1 MPTTIPS
8 TTSSTRPGSPSTG
21 DAYFE
26 TDTDKFII
34 YDGAGWRAFN
44 NDGFAGITNNFS
56 GFFDASDDALSIG
69 NVTNLN
75 SADNFSISIWY
86 FRMFPTTGALFGGTG
101 ATGIGVYPYTSTDL
115 YAHAGSVATIHNNS
129 GPISAQW
136 VHLVLTYDSSANTIL
151 YINGSATNTV
161 SSQTIPSTAGNDF
174 RIGSYTN
181 YGMYYG
187 GLLDDAAI
195 WDSTTL
201 NASNVSAIY
210 SQGGVSNLAVNRGN
224 YTQSG
229 NLTHWYRMGDD
240 SADTGSGGVSN
251 GNTITN
257 IENSANPGTNDAS
270 TILGAPEFRTVVVN

>member
-1 MPTTIPS
+1 MPTTIPT

-34 YDGAGWRAFN
+34 YDGAAWRAFN

-56 GFFDASDDALSIG
+56 GYFDGADDALSIG

-75 SADNFSISIWY
+75 SASNFSISIWY
-86 FRMFPTTGALFGGTG
+86 FRMFPITGALFGGTG
-101 ATGIGVYPYTSTDL
+101 TTGIGVYPYTGTSL
-115 YAHAGSVATIHNNS
+115 YVHAGSVPTITNSS

-161 SSQTIPSTAGNDF
+161 SSLTIPSTAGNNF
-174 RIGSYTN
+174 RIGSYTH
-181 YGMYYG
+181 YGMYYR

-210 SQGGVSNLAVNRGN
+210 SQGGASNLAVNRGN

-240 SADTGSGGVSN
+240 LADTGSGGVSN

>member
-34 YDGAGWRAFN
+34 YDGAAWRAFN

-56 GFFDASDDALSIG
+56 GFFDGIDDALSIG

-75 SADNFSISIWY
+75 SASNFSISIWY
-86 FRMFPTTGALFGGTG
+86 FRMFPSQAALFGGTG
-101 ATGIGVYPYTSTDL
+101 TTGIGVYPYNNNNI
-115 YAHAGSVATIHNNS
+115 YVHAGSVPTISNTS
-129 GPISAQW
+129 GPIPAQW

-174 RIGSYTN
+174 RIGSYTQ
-181 YGMYYG
+181 YGMYYK

-210 SQGGVSNLAVNRGN
+210 SQRGVSNLAVNRGN

-240 SADTGSGGVSN
+240 LADTGSGGVSN